1 MRAKK
6 FVCCLLAMLL
16 LAGVSFI
23 SCGNSSK
30 AKADS
35 ELTTQNGEDFKS
47 FLDKFTS
54 SAAFQYTRIKFPLK
68 TPITLLADDGETE
81 KTFPFTKE
89 KWPLLDSET
98 MKEERIT
105 QEEGGIYVSKFTLN
119 EPKHKIFEA
128 GYEESEVDLRVEFEL
143 QADEDKER
151 GKREVYELG
160 TVAMIRGNNN
170 STFLLLAISEYDK
183 DNIAHTSV
191 DDLEMCIKSL
201 LNFYDQ
207 HGQGHRLVIPL
218 MGTNLSRAGLSHND
232 SLRVITSLFQLY
244 GDKIHGEV
252 DVVIYKG
259 DKDKVTLDI

>member
-128 GYEESEVDLRVEFEL
+128 GYEESECVLSSNCRL
-143 QADEDKER
+143 TGNGMWWIAIQAGMDMTCR
-151 GKREVYELG
+151 LG
-160 TVAMIRGNNN
+160 
-170 STFLLLAISEYDK
+170 S
-183 DNIAHTSV
+183 
-191 DDLEMCIKSL
+191 
-201 LNFYDQ
+201 
-207 HGQGHRLVIPL
+207 
-218 MGTNLSRAGLSHND
+218 
-232 SLRVITSLFQLY
+232 
-244 GDKIHGEV
+244 
-252 DVVIYKG
+252 
-259 DKDKVTLDI
+259 

>member
-16 LAGVSFI
+16 FAGVSFI

-35 ELTTQNGEDFKS
+35 ELTTQDGEDFKS

-54 SAAFQYTRIKFPLK
+54 SAAFQYTRVKFPLK

-105 QEEGGIYVSKFTLN
+105 QEEGGIYV
-119 EPKHKIFEA
+119 H
-128 GYEESEVDLRVEFEL
+128 
-143 QADEDKER
+143 
-151 GKREVYELG
+151 
-160 TVAMIRGNNN
+160 
-170 STFLLLAISEYDK
+170 
-183 DNIAHTSV
+183 
-191 DDLEMCIKSL
+191 
-201 LNFYDQ
+201 
-207 HGQGHRLVIPL
+207 
-218 MGTNLSRAGLSHND
+218 
-232 SLRVITSLFQLY
+232 
-244 GDKIHGEV
+244 
-252 DVVIYKG
+252 
-259 DKDKVTLDI
+259 

>member
-16 LAGVSFI
+16 FAGVSFI

-35 ELTTQNGEDFKS
+35 ELTTQDGEDFKS

-54 SAAFQYTRIKFPLK
+54 SAAFQYTRVKFPLK

-98 MKEERIT
+98 MKEERIE

-119 EPKHKIFEA
+119 ESVHKVFEA
-128 GYEESEVDLRVEFEL
+128 GYEESEIDLRVEFE
-143 QADEDKER
+143 QAVDGKWYVVDCYTGWYGYDLPIGELKQTIQQVKEENAAF
-151 GKREVYELG
+151 KE
-160 TVAMIRGNNN
+160 
-170 STFLLLAISEYDK
+170 
-183 DNIAHTSV
+183 
-191 DDLEMCIKSL
+191 
-201 LNFYDQ
+201 
-207 HGQGHRLVIPL
+207 
-218 MGTNLSRAGLSHND
+218 
-232 SLRVITSLFQLY
+232 
-244 GDKIHGEV
+244 IHP
-252 DVVIYKG
+252 
-259 DKDKVTLDI
+259 

>member
-81 KTFPFTKE
+81 KTFPFTEE
-89 KWPLLDSET
+89 KWPLLDAET
-98 MKEERIT
+98 LKEERIT
-105 QEEGGIYVSKFTLN
+105 QEEGGIYVSKFTVN
-119 EPKHKIFEA
+119 EPTHKEFEA
-128 GYEESEVDLRVEFEL
+128 GYEESEVDLRVIFDL
-143 QADEDKER
+143 ID
-151 GKREVYELG
+151 GKWYVTDCYTG
-160 TVAMIRGNNN
+160 WYG
-170 STFLLLAISEYDK
+170 YDLP
-183 DNIAHTSV
+183 I
-191 DDLEMCIKSL
+191 DDLNETVK
-201 LNFYDQ
+201 Q
-207 HGQGHRLVIPL
+207 VKEE
-218 MGTNLSRAGLSHND
+218 ND
-232 SLRVITSLFQLY
+232 TFKEL
-244 GDKIHGEV
+244 HP
-252 DVVIYKG
+252 
-259 DKDKVTLDI
+259 

>member
-6 FVCCLLAMLL
+6 FVCCLLAMML

-35 ELTTQNGEDFKS
+35 ELTTQDGEDFKS

-81 KTFPFTKE
+81 KTFPFTRE

-119 EPKHKIFEA
+119 EPKHKI
-128 GYEESEVDLRVEFEL
+128 LR
-143 QADEDKER
+143 QAMKNPR
-151 GKREVYELG
+151 LICVWSSNCRTGMVCGR
-160 TVAMIRGNNN
+160 
-170 STFLLLAISEYDK
+170 LLY
-183 DNIAHTSV
+183 
-191 DDLEMCIKSL
+191 
-201 LNFYDQ
+201 
-207 HGQGHRLVIPL
+207 RLVWI
-218 MGTNLSRAGLSHND
+218 
-232 SLRVITSLFQLY
+232 
-244 GDKIHGEV
+244 
-252 DVVIYKG
+252 
-259 DKDKVTLDI
+259 